1 MNRLEKIKLIKREIN
16 KNIEKLERI
25 IIHQKKSQNLLEII
39 AIFKIAELIEK
50 KAAKLKFGLRHI

>member
-1 MNRLEKIKLIKREIN
+1 MNKLEKIKLIKREIN

-25 IIHQKKSQNLLEII
+25 IIHQKESQNLLEII

-50 KAAKLKFGLRHI
+50 KAARLKCGLRHI